1 MEKINTAFERVLETF
16 QIENLKDLQ
25 REALEK
31 LVSGLDVFV
40 IQPTGSGKRESHW
53 IFPSAPIV
61 FDTVRPFS
69 NAKSIALVISP
80 LASLMQDRVRYLKS
94 VGISAEFIG
103 LSSYLICCVA
113 KRFRRRGNTRWNS
126 RVRRNATFRAIIC
139 CKLFLQ

>member
-1 MEKINTAFERVLETF
+1 MNAAFERVLETF
-16 QIENLKDLQ
+16 QIENLKDLR

-40 IQPTGSGKRESHW
+40 IQPTGSGKSLN
-53 IFPSAPIV
+53 FSVSP
-61 FDTVRPFS
+61 DCKTTVRPFS

-113 KRFRRRGNTRWNS
+113 KRFRRRGNTR
-126 RVRRNATFRAIIC
+126 
-139 CKLFLQ
+139 